1 MSSSASPLTLVL
13 EPANDT
19 FITKRIKLSDIPV
32 KIGRTTNRHSTP
44 LESNGYFDSKV
55 LSRTHAEVWCDNG
68 KGDPVELRNH
78 DNLEFGIDIINEQD
92 HRLMF
97 RKVAAVVY
105 INSSNGEV
113 PSGHVIK
120 SGSNYKRRPR
130 LSVFDDPEGSIYASL
145 ESELHCARD
154 ENRRLAE
161 ISNILND
168 MSNKFENKN
177 NRTLFDDKSLLL
189 RKIEETEAKF
199 QAHLEKCEP
208 EKTALT
214 ADFTS
219 QLDHAAF
226 IQNEY
231 DEKLQ
236 LYEKKVRQLEDNLKS
251 IKSQNPVSDQV
262 DDLKQQV
269 QELTQLLEY
278 TQDQLQSEQIFHSE
292 QEEKLQCQIIEMVS
306 QLNSSREKL
315 DELQHLHNS
324 EIVDLKQKIN
334 DSMSQLNDARSE
346 LKNLQLLYSSDVDKF
361 NNQINDLV
369 SQLDK
374 TKNDL
379 EITQNRY
386 KVEIEALKLN
396 SKSLDCD
403 QSDEYVEL
411 DTKHKNIVSELCELK
426 LNYKQTVEGHED
438 FVSKLNEDH
447 KTIIAS
453 KDDQINKLKDER
465 TDLSIQLSN
474 FKDETRNTL
483 DTVKQQLVDSQNEI
497 SHLVKE
503 NKTLSLA
510 NSDYLKKISTLEVCL
525 KDKKVDDIEVLKVE
539 NDNLKLENAK
549 IKAELCRWQNE
560 NQSEFEKLVREE
572 VSKRLGAESSKSAIY
587 RRHHKQESTTKD
599 SEWTDSENVEERS
612 RNVTETS
619 NRKNDDNFRSLFI
632 TGTISIIAVSLGVYL
647 FHKLQK

>member
-68 KGDPVELRNH
+68 QVSAENNEGDPVELRNH

-105 INSSNGEV
+105 INYSNGE
-113 PSGHVIK
+113 
-120 SGSNYKRRPR
+120 SNYKRRPR
-130 LSVFDDPEGSIYASL
+130 LSVFDDPESSIYASL

-208 EKTALT
+208 EKDALT
-214 ADFTS
+214 ADFTN
-219 QLDHAAF
+219 QLEHAAF
-226 IQNEY
+226 IQSEY

-236 LYEKKVRQLEDNLKS
+236 LYEKKVRQLEDNLNS
-251 IKSQNPVSDQV
+251 INSQNPVSDQV
-262 DDLKQQV
+262 EDLKQQV

-292 QEEKLQCQIIEMVS
+292 QEEKLQCQI
-306 QLNSSREKL
+306 NSSREKL
-315 DELQHLHNS
+315 DELQHLHDS
-324 EIVDLKQKIN
+324 EVVDLKQKIN
-334 DSMSQLNDARSE
+334 DSMTQLHDARSE
-346 LKNLQLLYSSDVDKF
+346 LENLQILYSSDVDKF
-361 NNQINDLV
+361 NNQINELV
-369 SQLDK
+369 IQLDK

-379 EITQNRY
+379 EIAQNRY
-386 KVEIEALKLN
+386 KVEIEALKMN
-396 SKSLDCD
+396 SKSLDPD
-403 QSDEYVEL
+403 QSDAYIEL
-411 DTKHKNIVSELCELK
+411 DTNHKSVVSELCELK
-426 LNYKQTVEGHED
+426 LNYKQTVEKHED
-438 FVSKLNEDH
+438 FVSKLNEEH
-447 KTIIAS
+447 TTIIAS
-453 KDDQINKLKDER
+453 KDDQINKLKDEH
-465 TDLSIQLSN
+465 TDLSIQFSN

-483 DTVKQQLVDSQNEI
+483 DTVKQQFVDAQNEI

-510 NSDYLKKISTLEVCL
+510 NSDYLKKISTLEICL
-525 KDKKVDDIEVLKVE
+525 KDKK
-539 NDNLKLENAK
+539 
-549 IKAELCRWQNE
+549 
-560 NQSEFEKLVREE
+560 VREE

-632 TGTISIIAVSLGVYL
+632 T
-647 FHKLQK
+647 